1 MNNVNLV
8 GRFTR
13 DPELRYTPNGVA
25 VADFTLA
32 VRNPYK
38 DDGEGADFIRCVVW
52 QKPAEL
58 IAESHRQ
65 GDLIAVSGRIETRS
79 YENNDGYTVYVTEV
93 KVDNFDFIK
102 PKEDDGE
109 DDNRSNNRNGK
120 GNGKGNGSR
129 GNKNSRSSR

>member
-58 IAESHRQ
+58 IAESHLQ
-65 GDLIAVSGRIETRS
+65 GDMIAISGRLETRS
-79 YENNDGYTVYVTEV
+79 YENDEGMTVFVTEV
-93 KVDNFDFIK
+93 KVENFTFVKAKNDEGDNTESRYVK
-102 PKEDDGE
+102 GKAKG
-109 DDNRSNNRNGK
+109 SNGNGNRN
-120 GNGKGNGSR
+120 NAR
-129 GNKNSRSSR
+129 NKR

>member
-65 GDLIAVSGRIETRS
+65 GDLIAVSGRLETRS

-109 DDNRSNNRNGK
+109 DNNRSNNRNRK
-120 GNGKGNGSR
+120 GNGKGNGNGSR
-129 GNKNSRSSR
+129 SRSSR

>member
-1 MNNVNLV
+1 MNNVSLV

-65 GDLIAVSGRIETRS
+65 GDLIAVSGRLETRS
-79 YENNDGYTVYVTEV
+79 YENDEGMTVFVTEV
-93 KVDNFDFIK
+93 KVENFTFVK
-102 PKEDDGE
+102 PKNDEGNTE
-109 DDNRSNNRNGK
+109 SRYVKGNAKGSNGNGNRN
-120 GNGKGNGSR
+120 NAR
-129 GNKNSRSSR
+129 NKR

>member
-58 IAESHRQ
+58 IAESHLQ
-65 GDLIAVSGRIETRS
+65 GDMIAISGRLETRS
-79 YENNDGYTVYVTEV
+79 YENDEGMTVFITEV
-93 KVDNFDFIK
+93 NVENFTFVK
-102 PKEDDGE
+102 AKN
-109 DDNRSNNRNGK
+109 DDNTESRTVKGNAKGSNGK
-120 GNGKGNGSR
+120 RKNAR
-129 GNKNSRSSR
+129 NKR